1 MSHQSGNLMPGIEL
15 CSPGQKRRKREEEG
29 RKERREKGTEKLKKG
44 GRNLESAD
52 QQQSYEFRLC
62 GNEQLTLP
70 VSLRSLKCTLP
81 L

>member
-15 CSPGQKRRKREEEG
+15 CSPGQKRRKREKEG

-52 QQQSYEFRLC
+52 
-62 GNEQLTLP
+62 
-70 VSLRSLKCTLP
+70 
-81 L
+81 